1 VHAGGACT
9 LPFQRLTPLLLN
21 LNLKRWKYVLVP
33 DLQAKLAQLAAQQ
46 GRDSESLVVDAV
58 ERMVNYDQWL
68 LREVEKG
75 ISAAERGELVDH
87 EDVKKLIDRRYP
99 G

>member
-1 VHAGGACT
+1 MEV
-9 LPFQRLTPLLLN
+9 RLG
-21 LNLKRWKYVLVP
+21 P

-46 GRDSESLVVDAV
+46 GRDSESFVADAV